1 MLPVCC
7 QLCYSFLMSSGE
19 IYTLKRQRAHNLEAV
34 KETIRGVS
42 RWKIRGLY
50 RGGKRVRKFFPTEQA
65 ALQFIGDELATV
77 RNLGE
82 RARNIPGHL
91 HEDALRAF
99 DLLEGCGVTL
109 EETAK
114 FFKAAIDRQQKSKP
128 VREIIA
134 EYVENRKRNLRSARH
149 LEDLKSRLGRFEQA
163 FGDTIASEITHR
175 DIDRWLAKLKPDK
188 GGGKYSP
195 LSVVNFHRVV
205 RGLFTYAAA
214 MGYAGKNPAKNITIP
229 TVKESAPGI
238 FTPAQMM
245 AILGAAKAEILPFFV
260 LGAFA
265 GLRSSEI
272 QRLAWEEIDLKRDM
286 IIPPA
291 EKTKSAKRRIVPIPP
306 NLRLFLSDYAG
317 RNGRVLPFSRRTTY
331 DLTAPALRA
340 AGFGAPGTETA
351 EEKAA
356 GVKLIPAPDNGLR
369 HSFASYRLA
378 ATNDAAKTAMEL
390 GHPNTKLL
398 FSTYRELVTPEDAAT
413 YWSISPMPAKPGVVV
428 EGDFRRAVA

>member
-1 MLPVCC
+1 V
-7 QLCYSFLMSSGE
+7 SSGG
-19 IYTLKRQRAHNLEAV
+19 IYTLKRQRAHKLEAV

-50 RGGKRVRKFFPTEQA
+50 RGGKRVRKFFPTEQG
-65 ALQFIGDELATV
+65 ALQFIAEEEAKI

-82 RARNIPGHL
+82 RAKNIPGHL

-99 DLLEGCGVTL
+99 DLLQGYGVTL
-109 EETAK
+109 EEAAK
-114 FFKAAIDRQQKSKP
+114 FFKAAKDRQQKSKKISA
-128 VREIIA
+128 VIL
-134 EYVENRKRNLRSARH
+134 EYSENRKRNLRSARH
-149 LEDLKSRLGRFEQA
+149 LEDLKSRLGRFEED
-163 FGDTIASEITHR
+163 FGETLASEITHS
-175 DIDRWLAKLKPDK
+175 DIVGWLAKLKPDK

-214 MGYAGKNPAKNITIP
+214 MGYAEKNPASNVTIP
-229 TVKESAPGI
+229 KVKESAPGI
-238 FTPAQMM
+238 FTPPQMA
-245 AILGAAKAEILPFFV
+245 AILKAAGESILPFFV

-272 QRLAWEEIDLKRDM
+272 QRLTWEEINLKRKM
-286 IIPPA
+286 ITPPA
-291 EKTKSAKRRIVPIPP
+291 EKTKSAKRRIVPILP
-306 NLRLFLSDYAG
+306 NLRTFLLPYADHKG
-317 RNGRVLPFSRRTTY
+317 PVLPFSRRNTY
-331 DLTAPALRA
+331 DLTAPVLRA
-340 AGFGAPGTETA
+340 AGFGTPGTETD

-378 ATNDAAKTAMEL
+378 ATNDAAKTALEL

-398 FSTYRELVTPEDAAT
+398 FSTYRELVTPKDAKT
-413 YWSISPMPAKPGVVV
+413 YWGISQKPVKPGVIVK
-428 EGDFRRAVA
+428 GNFRKAAA